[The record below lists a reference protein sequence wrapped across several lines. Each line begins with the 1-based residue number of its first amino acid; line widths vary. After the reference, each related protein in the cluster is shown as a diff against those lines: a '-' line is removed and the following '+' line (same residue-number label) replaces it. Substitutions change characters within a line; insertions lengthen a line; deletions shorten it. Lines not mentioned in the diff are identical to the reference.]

1 MKAIILA
8 GGLSSGLKSGAGD
21 VSRPMAMIAGQ
32 PFLEHQIRSLR
43 DFGIKEIILAVYN
56 TANTIKSY
64 FGNGLRLAVDITYSE
79 EDFPLGTAGAIK
91 KAEKYI
97 DDTFLVLNGDSYSN
111 VDINELIE
119 FHNSKRSNFTL
130 SLTKILDTSRYGNV
144 ILKENKIIEFL
155 EKTESPNPNALINS
169 GVYVFE
175 PKIFDYIEPEKNISL
190 EKEIFPRLAKEN
202 LLFGYIYNGYFRD
215 IGQPET
221 YQKFKED
228 VINTLQLKEIHKVR
242 DAMNKITK
250 SGINIVLVTNEDKK
264 LLGVV
269 NDRIMKEYMLR
280 GGNLDDT
287 LSKAMIRDPI
297 IAKESEGK
305 ERISELL
312 IAGINH
318 LPVVDDFRRIK
329 DVEFRVE
336 KLKTETFPVIRG
348 RAPLR
353 ISFAGGGTDIQNFF
367 EKYGGVV
374 INATIDKYCHATLI
388 KRADSKIIINSDLGE
403 DLIID
408 SRSDLHYDGRF
419 DLIKSVINILK
430 PDFGFELY
438 LHNDLPPG
446 RGLGSSASLSTLIIS
461 LLSYLQDAH
470 YDDYKI
476 AELAYKVER
485 EELKIK
491 GGWQDQYAAV
501 TGGFNFMEFNGEK
514 KIIYPLK
521 LKEEVIN
528 ELNHHMLL
536 CYVGKSHNSGDIH
549 KSQERSFEQNES
561 LVANYK
567 ELKKIAIEI
576 KDALLTNQIEKIG
589 TLLNEAWENKR
600 KLESSISDQII
611 DTIYT
616 IGLKNGAHGGKLLGA
631 GGGGYILFFYS
642 PKKRNQLTKALEKS
656 GGQIMNFNFEFK
668 GIQLWPAKQKA

>member
-1 MKAIILA
+1 MKAVILA
-8 GGLSSGLKSGAGD
+8 NELGGGLKSGAD
-21 VSRPMAMIAGQ
+21 EVHNPMKMVAGQ
-32 PFLEHQIRSLR
+32 PFLEHHIRFLR
-43 DFGIKEIILAVYN
+43 EFGIKEIILVVHHM
-56 TANTIKSY
+56 ANTIKSY

-79 EDFPLGTAGAIK
+79 EDIPLGTAGAIK

-97 DDTFLVLNGDSYSN
+97 DDTFLVLNGDFYSN
-111 VDINELIE
+111 IDINELIK

-130 SLTKILDTSRYGNV
+130 SLTRVNNPSHYRNV
-144 ILKENKIIEFL
+144 LLRENKVMDFL
-155 EKTESPNPNALINS
+155 EKEANPQALINTR
-169 GVYVFE
+169 VYVFE
-175 PKIFDYIEPEKNISL
+175 PIIFDYIEAEKNISL

-202 LLFGYIYNGYFRD
+202 LLFGYVYNGYFRD

-228 VINTLQLKEIHKVR
+228 IINTLQLEETHKVR

-250 SGINIVLVTNEDKK
+250 SGINIVIVTNDDKK
-264 LLGVV
+264 LLGVI

-305 ERISELL
+305 DRISELL
-312 IAGINH
+312 MAGINH
-318 LPVVDDFRRIK
+318 LPVVDNFGRIK
-329 DVEFRVE
+329 DIEFRVE

-348 RAPLR
+348 KAPLR

-403 DLIID
+403 DLIIN
-408 SRSDLHYDGRF
+408 SRNDLHYDGRF

-461 LLSYLQDAH
+461 LLSYLQDAY

-549 KSQERSFEQNES
+549 KSQEISFEQNES
-561 LVANYK
+561 LVDNYK
-567 ELKKIAIEI
+567 ELKKIAVEI
-576 KDALLTNQIEKIG
+576 KDSLLTNQIEKIG
-589 TLLNEAWENKR
+589 HLLNEAWENKR
-600 KLESSISDQII
+600 KLESSISDPII
-611 DTIYT
+611 DALYT
-616 IGLKNGAHGGKLLGA
+616 IGLKNGVYGGKLLGA

-642 PKKRNQLTKALEKS
+642 PKKRNELVKALEKA
-656 GGQIMNFNFEFK
+656 GGNIMNFNFEFK
-668 GIQLWPAKQKA
+668 GIQLWPTKQKT